1 MSTLSH
7 FIVPAEH
14 PAFAGHFP
22 GSPILPGVVLLDW
35 ALQAICDGTGMVLQN
50 CTINS
55 VKFLSPA
62 QAGDALTIAYR
73 RQDNGAIH
81 FDISTAAHKI
91 ASGSVLI
98 NAKI

>member
-1 MSTLSH
+1 MSTLGH
-7 FIVPAEH
+7 FIVPAGH

-22 GSPILPGVVLLDW
+22 DTSILPGVVLLDW
-35 ALQAICDGTGMVLQN
+35 ALQAICDAAGVVLQN

-62 QAGDALTIAYR
+62 LPGDALMIAYR

-98 NAKI
+98 NANI

>member
-1 MSTLSH
+1 MNTLSH
-7 FIVPAEH
+7 FIVPADH

-35 ALQAICDGTGMVLQN
+35 ALQAICDHTGIVLQH

-62 QAGDALTIAYR
+62 LAADALTIAHR

-91 ASGSVLI
+91 ASGSLLI
-98 NAKI
+98 NATL